1 MAENSMV
8 HQTGTE
14 RQAGDSIGQEEKTM
28 HDILKPLEAPRTA
41 LRLAFGL
48 VPVLAGLDKFTYL
61 LTDWSQYVA
70 PAARA
75 VLPVAPETF
84 LYVAG
89 IIEVAVGLAILTRWT
104 VLGSYVAAVWLTLI
118 AGNLVLAG
126 YFDVAVRDLVMAVAA
141 VTLARLTE
149 VHEATAG
156 AVPQA
161 RSLPR
166 PVAAERA
173 A

>member
-1 MAENSMV
+1 M
-8 HQTGTE
+8 Q
-14 RQAGDSIGQEEKTM
+14 
-28 HDILKPLEAPRTA
+28 DILKRLEAPRTA

-48 VPVLAGLDKFTYL
+48 VPILAGLDKFTNL

-70 PAARA
+70 PVARA

-84 LYVAG
+84 LYAAG
-89 IIEVAVGLAILTRWT
+89 VIEVAVGLAILTRWT
-104 VLGSYVAAVWLTLI
+104 VIGSYVAAVWLKLI

-126 YFDVAVRDLVMAVAA
+126 FFDIAVRDLVLAVAA

-149 VHEATAG
+149 VYEAAAK
-156 AVPQA
+156 AVPQS
-161 RSLPR
+161 RSVPR
-166 PVAAERA
+166 PVSAERA

>member
-1 MAENSMV
+1 M
-8 HQTGTE
+8 Q
-14 RQAGDSIGQEEKTM
+14 
-28 HDILKPLEAPRTA
+28 DILKPLEAPRTA

-48 VPVLAGLDKFTYL
+48 VPLLAGLDKFTNV

-84 LYVAG
+84 LSAVG
-89 IIEVAVGLAILTRWT
+89 VIEVAVGVAILTRWT
-104 VLGSYVAAVWLTLI
+104 VLGSYVAAVWLMLI
-118 AGNLVLAG
+118 AANLILAG
-126 YFDVAVRDLVMAVAA
+126 FFDVAVRDLVLAVAA

-149 VHEATAG
+149 VREAA
-156 AVPQA
+156 AKAAPEA
-161 RSLPR
+161 RSVPR
-166 PVAAERA
+166 SVGAERA